1 MSPSKLLLV
10 TGNGSE
16 DSCITKSSITCV
28 STWGLTIA
36 LGGHL
41 SLTSSAVAAIG
52 RPLSDVVLEGSEG
65 TVPGIGV
72 GWTMVDSTPLRVGLM
87 SAIIGVSFA
96 SGWEDVAEIEGVYT
110 LDKHILKLEL

>member
-1 MSPSKLLLV
+1 MSLDDWVGLMSPSKLLLV
-10 TGNGSE
+10 TGNGSD

-52 RPLSDVVLEGSEG
+52 RPFSDVVLEGWDG

-72 GWTMVDSTPLRVGLM
+72 GWTSVDSIPLWTGLT
-87 SAIIGVSFA
+87 SVFVGVSLV
-96 SGWEDVAEIEGVYT
+96 SVWEDVARI
-110 LDKHILKLEL
+110 K